1 VLRPFAK
8 TFLGQDGDMV
18 DLQQEGLKYDPRL
31 MLIND
36 TDVQAKWY
44 FRLKEEYQAANDE
57 GRDFVNPVKPAIL
70 RWRS

>member
-1 VLRPFAK
+1 
-8 TFLGQDGDMV
+8 MV

-44 FRLKEEYQAANDE
+44 FRLKEEYLASQDE
-57 GRDFVNPVKPAIL
+57 NRAFVNPVKPATL